1 MKVIRMQ
8 VPIKEKVK
16 IRKVTMWHIY
26 RRVKSP
32 TVIAWLIAL
41 WEQDSSCGHTTDFT

>member
-16 IRKVTMWHIY
+16 ITNVTLWHIY

-32 TVIAWLIAL
+32 NGIA
-41 WEQDSSCGHTTDFT
+41 